1 MRLRTTLALALALA
15 AQATMV
21 MDDAAFVEGNCV
33 ADVGYPLYSSV
44 MQCEMAHTAGC
55 HLMNYTSALGA
66 CAFAMPDSGG
76 AHDVDDC
83 ACYPSDTSVVAGC
96 VAYFASLDDGDDA
109 HSGHSGHSGHS
120 HRTLRGERLLMGDDG
135 CAVAGARSTP
145 AAVWRASLLLSAAV
159 GALLPA
165 M

>member
-76 AHDVDDC
+76 SHMVG
-83 ACYPSDTSVVAGC
+83 ACCDYPSDTSVVAGC
-96 VAYFASLDDGDDA
+96 VAYFVSLADDDDA
-109 HSGHSGHSGHS
+109 HSGHSGHS
-120 HRTLRGERLLMGDDG
+120 HRALRGERVLMSDDD
-135 CAVAGARSTP
+135 CVVSGARS
-145 AAVWRASLLLSAAV
+145 AAKAAWIASLLLAAAV
-159 GALLPA
+159 GALLPV

>member
-76 AHDVDDC
+76 SHDVDDC

-109 HSGHSGHSGHS
+109 HSGCLLYTSPSPRD
-120 HRTLRGERLLMGDDG
+120 RT
-135 CAVAGARSTP
+135 RSRMP
-145 AAVWRASLLLSAAV
+145 SSA
-159 GALLPA
+159 
-165 M
+165 